1 MKGTTAITRT
11 ERQAKLPT
19 RIGADKVIYPNDAA
33 EKRTVRYNSDGIF
46 GFIQLTPDYSI
57 YKFPCREIWANKSA
71 PEGNVRSRYNVNII
85 AVRHDNTLQPSPSA
99 DCVLSKAAT
108 TSSFLSRLRTCSS
121 RAAKPRAEKPP
132 RSRRSGVRRSFRFGH
147 DAERENTMK
156 TYQIVTDATS
166 DLPLELVGT
175 LDVHVIPMHCVIDGM
190 DYLITADNRKL
201 SSHDFYDMLR
211 RGSVSTTTQVNGETF
226 KDEVRPFLKQ
236 GLDVLY
242 ICFSSGLSSTFN
254 SARIAVEDLKEEFPD
269 RKVIVVDSLSAT
281 GGEGLLVYHAVK
293 HMEAG
298 MGLDELAKWIEDNR
312 LNLAHWFTVDD
323 LKFLKRGGRISGTA
337 ALVGSM
343 LSVKPILH
351 VDDEGKLIPLD
362 KVRGRR
368 KSLEELVEHMEK
380 SAIDPADQT
389 VFISHGDTPE
399 DAAYIEKLVRERLGV
414 KAVYTGP
421 VGPVVGSH
429 GGPGIICLFFLATE
443 R

>member
-1 MKGTTAITRT
+1 
-11 ERQAKLPT
+11 
-19 RIGADKVIYPNDAA
+19 
-33 EKRTVRYNSDGIF
+33 
-46 GFIQLTPDYSI
+46 
-57 YKFPCREIWANKSA
+57 
-71 PEGNVRSRYNVNII
+71 
-85 AVRHDNTLQPSPSA
+85 
-99 DCVLSKAAT
+99 
-108 TSSFLSRLRTCSS
+108 
-121 RAAKPRAEKPP
+121 
-132 RSRRSGVRRSFRFGH
+132 
-147 DAERENTMK
+147 MK

-175 LDVHVIPMHCVIDGM
+175 LDVHVIPMHCVIDGT

-254 SARIAVEDLKEEFPD
+254 SARIAVEDLKEEFPG
-269 RKVIVVDSLSAT
+269 RKVIVIDSLSAT

-293 HMEAG
+293 HMEEG
-298 MGLDELAKWIEDNR
+298 MGLDELAKWIEDSR

-414 KAVYTGP
+414 KTVYTGP